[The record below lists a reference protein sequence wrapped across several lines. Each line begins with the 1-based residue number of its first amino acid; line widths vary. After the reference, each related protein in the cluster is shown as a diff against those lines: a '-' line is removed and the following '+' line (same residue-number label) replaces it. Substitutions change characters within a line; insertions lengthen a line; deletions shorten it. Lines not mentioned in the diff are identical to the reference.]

1 MIIAFTIGSEIF
13 PEMSS
18 QSCYLATLRLV
29 IMLEKKSI
37 HYIVCLTIIV
47 KNLLNAFS
55 NKVIVSVEKTLS
67 ERNRLTIFK
76 NILLSV
82 MFLLLRL
89 L

>member
-1 MIIAFTIGSEIF
+1 
-13 PEMSS
+13 MSS

-47 KNLLNAFS
+47 KNLLNTFS
-55 NKVIVSVEKTLS
+55 NKVVSVAKTLS
-67 ERNRLTIFK
+67 ARNRLTVFK

>member
-1 MIIAFTIGSEIF
+1 
-13 PEMSS
+13 MSS

-29 IMLEKKSI
+29 IVLEKKTI

-47 KNLLNAFS
+47 KNLLNTFS
-55 NKVIVSVEKTLS
+55 NKVIVSVEKTS